1 MGKEDESKV
10 LYDAFLQMNKGY
22 ERINARYPQ
31 VLANAGVQHDINIAK
46 QFLFDAS
53 QDMLR
58 DPNEFAGLHH
68 HNLHGIYPDY
78 VIDYAK
84 TMKSNGKTLG
94 DALCGSSDSSGIIDW
109 LYQGSYDNKQ
119 AYKKNQE
126 RFAQLWLALED

>member
-1 MGKEDESKV
+1 MDKEDESKV

-22 ERINARYPQ
+22 ERINARYPL
-31 VLANAGVQHDINIAK
+31 VLANAEVQHDINIAK

-53 QDMLR
+53 QNMLR

-84 TMKSNGKTLG
+84 TMKSKGKTLG
-94 DALCGSSDSSGIIDW
+94 DALCGFSDSSGIIDW